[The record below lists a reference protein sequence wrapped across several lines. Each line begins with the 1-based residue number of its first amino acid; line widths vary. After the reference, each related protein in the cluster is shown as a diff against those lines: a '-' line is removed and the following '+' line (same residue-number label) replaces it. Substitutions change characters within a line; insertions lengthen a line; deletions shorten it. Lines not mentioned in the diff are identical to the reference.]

1 MDSYLSSSWTGR
13 AGPSL
18 QLAPTTASRPAGFG
32 QRARLVASASGAH
45 TLRDVRTLIVAGGDA
60 AGMSAA
66 SAAKRALG
74 DDIEVIVFERG
85 HWTSYS
91 ACGIPYWVAGQVAGP
106 DALVARSPEEHRK
119 RGIDV
124 RALTEVVAL
133 DTAAQ
138 TVRARG
144 QDGVEYTTH
153 YDDLLLATGA
163 EPIRPNLP
171 GIDAEGIYGVQ
182 DLEDGTRVIDA
193 LADGPAC
200 AVIVGSG
207 YIGLEM
213 AEACVQREIKAT
225 VIDQAREPLPLLD
238 VELGE
243 RVHTAM
249 TGLGIE
255 TMMNTPVR
263 GFIADESGHVTGVQT
278 DAETVPADVVIL
290 GIGVKARST
299 LAADAGL
306 PIGVKDGIV
315 VEADQRVA
323 GHRNIWAA
331 GDCALSRH
339 RLTGELVHIPLGTH
353 ANKQGRIAGRNIA
366 GADVEFAGVLGTAIT
381 KICALEIALT
391 GLSAQTAEQAGRD
404 ALRVSID
411 TTTKAGYYPTTEKM
425 RVVMVAEQGSRRI
438 LGTQIVGGDGAA
450 KRIDTVATAI
460 WSDMTVDELIQC
472 DLAYAPPF
480 SSVWDPVQQAARVVA
495 AKLSG

>member
-1 MDSYLSSSWTGR
+1 
-13 AGPSL
+13 
-18 QLAPTTASRPAGFG
+18 
-32 QRARLVASASGAH
+32 V
-45 TLRDVRTLIVAGGDA
+45 VGGDA

-66 SAAKRALG
+66 STVKRALG
-74 DDIEVIVFERG
+74 DEIDVIVFERG

-91 ACGIPYWVAGQVAGP
+91 ACGIPYWVAGQVDGP
-106 DALVARSPEEHRK
+106 DALVSRSPEEHRK

-124 RALTEVVAL
+124 RTLTEVVAL

-138 TVRARG
+138 TVRTRG
-144 QDGVEYTTH
+144 PDGVEYMAP
-153 YDDLLLATGA
+153 YDDLLVATGA
-163 EPIRPNLP
+163 EPIRPDLP
-171 GIDAEGIYGVQ
+171 GIEADGIYGVQ

-193 LADGPAC
+193 LADGPAR

-225 VIDQAREPLPLLD
+225 VIDQAPQPMPLLD
-238 VELGE
+238 VELGKQV
-243 RVHTAM
+243 RAAM
-249 TGLGIE
+249 DGLGIE
-255 TMMNTPVR
+255 TMMDTPVR
-263 GFIADESGHVTGVQT
+263 GFVADDSGHVTGVKT
-278 DAETVPADVVIL
+278 DGETVAADVVIL

-315 VEADQRVA
+315 VGPDQRVA
-323 GHRNIWAA
+323 GHRNVWAA

-339 RLTGELVHIPLGTH
+339 RLTGELVHIALGTH
-353 ANKQGRIAGRNIA
+353 ANKQGRIAGRNLA
-366 GADVEFAGVLGTAIT
+366 GGDLQFAGVLGTAIT

-391 GLSAQTAEQAGRD
+391 GLSADAAEQAGRD
-404 ALRVSID
+404 ALRVSIE
-411 TTTKAGYYPTTEKM
+411 TTTTAGYYPTAEKM
-425 RVVMVAEQGSRRI
+425 TVVMAAERGSRRI

-460 WSDMTVDELIQC
+460 WNGMTVDDLIQC

-480 SSVWDPVQQAARVVA
+480 SSVWDPVQQAARVA
-495 AKLSG
+495 ATKLSG

>member
-1 MDSYLSSSWTGR
+1 MPRDMGHFYYMSSPVGR
-13 AGPSL
+13 
-18 QLAPTTASRPAGFG
+18 
-32 QRARLVASASGAH
+32 SADAH
-45 TLRDVRTLIVAGGDA
+45 TLRGVRTLIVVGGDA

-66 SAAKRALG
+66 STVKRALG
-74 DDIEVIVFERG
+74 DEIEVIVFERG

-106 DALVARSPEEHRK
+106 DALVTRSPEEHRK
-119 RGIDV
+119 RGIDA
-124 RALTEVVAL
+124 RTLTEVLAL

-138 TVRARG
+138 TVSVRG
-144 QDGVEYTTH
+144 QDGIEYTTH
-153 YDDLLLATGA
+153 YDDLLIATGA
-163 EPIRPNLP
+163 EPTRPDLP

-193 LADGPAC
+193 LADGPAR

-213 AEACVQREIKAT
+213 AEACVQRGIKAT
-225 VIDQAREPLPLLD
+225 VINQGPQPLPLLD
-238 VELGE
+238 IELGA
-243 RVHTAM
+243 RVHAAM

-255 TMMNTPVR
+255 TMMDTSVR
-263 GFIADESGHVTGVQT
+263 GFVSDESGRVTGVET

-315 VEADQRVA
+315 VGADQRVA
-323 GHRNIWAA
+323 GHRNVWAA
-331 GDCALSRH
+331 GDCVLSRH

-353 ANKQGRIAGRNIA
+353 ANKQGGIAGRNIA
-366 GADVEFAGVLGTAIT
+366 GGDVEFAGVLGTAIT
-381 KICALEIALT
+381 KICALEVALT
-391 GLSAQTAEQAGRD
+391 GLSAHAAEQAGRD
-404 ALRVSID
+404 VLRVSID
-411 TTTKAGYYPTTEKM
+411 TTTTAGYYPTAEKM
-425 RVVMVAEQGSRRI
+425 TVVMVAERGGRRI

-460 WSDMTVDELIQC
+460 WNDMTVDDLIQC

-480 SSVWDPVQQAARVVA
+480 SSVWDPVQQAARVA
-495 AKLSG
+495 ATKLSA